1 MTGDSSDMIAFLLMP
16 RTILVAAAIIPA
28 IFLLVKIYKGD
39 RLEREDPVF
48 VFLLVVMGIISTLS
62 ASILEEVGSF
72 VLSIF
77 FTEEDIAYQ
86 LLLYYIVVAL
96 SEEGSKYVLLRYR
109 TYNSREFNCRYDAV
123 VYAVAVSLGF
133 ALWENIL
140 YVFRYGLG
148 TALSRAVTAIPG
160 HCSFAVFMGVWYARD
175 KECDLYGEKVG
186 KYISRILSLLIP
198 VLLHGTYDYLC
209 SLNTEEGAVYF
220 LIFIIVM
227 FVLSFFTV
235 RNKSRSDGYL

>member
-16 RTILVAAAIIPA
+16 RTILVAAAVIPA
-28 IFLLVKIYKGD
+28 VFLLVKVYKGD

-62 ASILEEVGSF
+62 ASILEEVGTF
-72 VLSIF
+72 VLSLF

-140 YVFRYGLG
+140 YVFRFGLG

-186 KYISRILSLLIP
+186 MYISRILSLLIP

-209 SLNTEEGAVYF
+209 SLNSDKGAAYF
-220 LIFIIVM
+220 LVFIIVM
-227 FVLSFFTV
+227 FALSFLTV